1 MRLGVVLLLVLAAL
15 PALAQT
21 LAQQDEPPTTED
33 EITAYCLGVNRQLAE
48 RFRQMQL
55 WGCGRASSMQWCRD
69 AKASAPEAMRAR
81 ERLVIRFANELTR
94 KGLLDVER
102 PPEFRA
108 KLTSIVADGST
119 DAAQCF
125 NPKGDKDDAA
135 CERLQRCEEAEQ
147 RVGNSA
153 QTPNPPLNP
162 KPAPSS

>member
-1 MRLGVVLLLVLAAL
+1 MRLGVVLLLALAAL

-21 LAQQDEPPTTED
+21 RAQQDEPPTTGD

-69 AKASAPEAMRAR
+69 AKASAPDAMRAR

-125 NPKGDKDDAA
+125 NPNGDKDEPA

-147 RVGNSA
+147 RVGE
-153 QTPNPPLNP
+153 
-162 KPAPSS
+162 

>member
-1 MRLGVVLLLVLAAL
+1 MRLGVVLLLALAAL
-15 PALAQT
+15 PAHAQE
-21 LAQQDEPPTTED
+21 AEAPAPED
-33 EITAYCLGVNRQLAE
+33 ETTAYCLGVNRQLAE

-55 WGCGRASSMQWCRD
+55 WGCGRAASMQWCRD
-69 AKASAPEAMRAR
+69 AKASAPDAMRAR

-125 NPKGDKDDAA
+125 NPKGDKDEAS

-147 RVGNSA
+147 RVGE
-153 QTPNPPLNP
+153 
-162 KPAPSS
+162 